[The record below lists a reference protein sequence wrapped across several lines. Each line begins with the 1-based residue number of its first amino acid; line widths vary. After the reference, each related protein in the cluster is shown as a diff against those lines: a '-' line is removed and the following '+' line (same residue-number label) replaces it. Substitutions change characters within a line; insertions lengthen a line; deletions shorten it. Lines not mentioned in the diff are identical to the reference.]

1 MNPYLTA
8 GERAKLESAKVGI
21 LGAGGLGSN
30 VAMHLARAGVK
41 KLLICDFDTVSESN
55 LNRQFFFRDQVGQKK
70 VEALKANI
78 LRIDDTLEID
88 IDDRRLDAE
97 GVEALFAD
105 ADIIVEALDKAE
117 LKALC
122 YNIFLKT
129 GKPVVG
135 ASGLAGWGR
144 SNEMKVKKLGN
155 LHIVGDGQT
164 GVDETMAPQ
173 SPRVGIAAAMQ
184 ANTVVS
190 IILGAEI

>member
-1 MNPYLTA
+1 MNRPVTSHA
-8 GERAKLESAKVGI
+8 P
-21 LGAGGLGSN
+21 GS
-30 VAMHLARAGVK
+30 
-41 KLLICDFDTVSESN
+41 DFDIVSESN
-55 LNRQFFFRDQVGQKK
+55 LNRQFFFRHQVGQKK
-70 VEALKANI
+70 VEALKANL

-88 IDDRRLDAE
+88 IDDRRLDAD

-155 LHIVGDGQT
+155 LYIVGDGQT
-164 GVDETMAPQ
+164 GVDATMAPQ

>member
-41 KLLICDFDTVSESN
+41 QFLICDFDIVSESN

-70 VEALKANI
+70 VEALKANL

-88 IDDRRLDAE
+88 IDDRRLDAD

-164 GVDETMAPQ
+164 GVDEIMAPQ

-190 IILGAEI
+190 IILGAAI

>member
-1 MNPYLTA
+1 MNPYLAA

-41 KLLICDFDTVSESN
+41 KFLICDFDTVSESN

-70 VEALKANI
+70 VEALKANL

-88 IDDRRLDAE
+88 IDDRRLDAD

-105 ADIIVEALDKAE
+105 EGIIVEALDKAE

-135 ASGLAGWGR
+135 ASGLAGWGH